1 MNSDPLSRLLAIL
14 LLFVPFLGLSGPGY
28 LFTSD
33 RELSN
38 SLINAICYDRNGHIW
53 VATEDGLNRYDGSKF
68 TTYKSVAADSTSL
81 SRNFVYA
88 VFQDSEGHVFAATY
102 GGVQMYLPDTD
113 TFTPV
118 ARYSGTQAP
127 GSSATDIIERTN
139 GDLWVIGNNPAQL
152 VVNADN
158 TISLKDLDLP
168 EYLTYTETGI
178 EDAMGNV
185 WMSKDRGG
193 VYRIAPD
200 RKVHHYLGAAGD
212 AIVKCFAVGADRT
225 LYAGSINRGILRYD
239 EASDAFVSVNTPA
252 TEYMSILDIYTDA
265 SGILFLATDGGG
277 LKTYDPATGLIT
289 DYPLEARDAER
300 LKVHAVTKD
309 EYGNLWVGLYQKG
322 VMMEPCPVYPFHTL
336 SRGSRPAGLIGEA
349 CVTSIW
355 RDADNTLWV
364 GTDNDAIY
372 AVAAD
377 FTSSRHITA
386 GVPPVIMS
394 LFQDSARQLWVGS
407 YSHGAGVLDR
417 ATGKFRP
424 VPLRSRDGVEI
435 DRVYGFA
442 EDARGRIW
450 AASMGNGVVVYDP
463 SDGVTS
469 YLPAQNDTINSWVT
483 SVCYDKAADNVY
495 LGTYDG
501 LYCVSATGHDI
512 SKALQGTIVNTI
524 YIDPGAVCLWAGT
537 ATGLVKMGMDMSV
550 MKIYTTADGL
560 SSDMVYSIENDGR
573 NLWLSTNAGLSRLD
587 TRSGVFSNFYV
598 DDGLQSNE
606 FFKKASFRDSRGNMF
621 FGGINGITWFNPHS
635 IETSGRKLEVK
646 LTGFYVE
653 GVHVRPDKD
662 NSLKFCLGA
671 GKNTFSVEFNTRQ
684 FVRSSHVEFQYS
696 LDGKEWENMPH
707 KNVST
712 LGDGGNLLTFTNI
725 ESGKHKLRV
734 RAVNNGVE
742 SEPLEIQ
749 VNIAPPWYAGTWAKL
764 TYLLLIL
771 VAVWL
776 LYRLFARVESA
787 RRRETERRHEVEIRE
802 SKLQFFTN
810 ISHEI
815 RTPLSLVISPLESLI
830 ASDAD
835 AERQSTYRTIMRNA
849 KRILRLVNEI
859 MDLRHLDNKQMRM
872 AFRPVRLVGFVSDL
886 YGIFAQAA
894 AHKDIHFEFVHDG
907 YADDEVWVDYSNFD
921 KILMNLLSNALKY
934 TPDGG
939 AITIKLSR
947 GSDQQVQPPLD
958 RYVEISVTDTGI
970 GIPAEE
976 RKHIFDRF
984 YRVHNNNAGGTGIG
998 LHLTRSLVE
1007 LHYGTIT
1014 VEDNPEGHGTRFVVR
1029 IPQGEGHLLP
1039 SQKQT
1044 DLCDYTPAR
1053 AEGAACEP
1061 EPVAESAPKVKSGPL
1076 VYVAEDDQEIRT
1088 YLASVLGREFRV
1100 ETFSDGGMVLE
1111 AAHRNAPDLIVSDV
1125 MMPGT
1130 DGITLTRKIRQ
1141 NIQLNSIPVIL
1152 LTARNTED
1160 ANIEGVESGADVFM
1174 TKPFNTDIL
1183 VRTVHNLI
1191 EGRRTLRNVYSGA
1204 QDQESRM
1211 EDIEVN
1217 SSDDRLLQRVMKVVN
1232 TNLSNP
1238 NITVEDIAKEI
1249 GISRVHLY
1257 RKLKELTN
1265 QSARDFIRN
1274 IRLKQ
1279 AARLMREKRLSVAEV
1294 SYIVGFR
1301 NPGNFSAS
1309 FKELFGETPSAYC
1322 DRYHKPQS

>member
-1 MNSDPLSRLLAIL
+1 MPLSGLAR
-14 LLFVPFLGLSGPGY
+14 PGY

-38 SLINAICYDRNGHIW
+38 SLINAICYDRTGHIW

-88 VFQDSEGHVFAATY
+88 LFQDSEGHVFAATY

-118 ARYSGTQAP
+118 ARYSGSGAP

-139 GDLWVIGNNPAQL
+139 GDLWVIGNDPAQL
-152 VVNADN
+152 VVNPDN
-158 TISLKDLDLP
+158 TISLKDLSLP

-185 WMSKDRGG
+185 WMSKDRAG
-193 VYRIAPD
+193 VYRVAPD
-200 RKVHHYLGAAGD
+200 RKVYHYLGAPGD
-212 AIVKCFAVGADRT
+212 AIVKCFAIGADRT

-239 EASDAFVSVNTPA
+239 EASDKFVSVNTPA
-252 TEYMSILDIYTDA
+252 TEHMSILDIYTDRT
-265 SGILFLATDGGG
+265 GILFLATDGGG
-277 LKTYDPATGLIT
+277 LKTYDPATENIA
-289 DYPLEARDAER
+289 DYPLDARDAGR

-322 VMMEPCPVYPFHTL
+322 VMMEPCSAYPFHTL

-372 AVAAD
+372 AVDAD
-377 FTSSRHITA
+377 FASSRHITA
-386 GVPPVIMS
+386 GVPPVVMS

-407 YSHGAGVLDR
+407 YSHGMGVLDR
-417 ATGKFRP
+417 ATGKFRK

-442 EDARGRIW
+442 EDAGGRIW
-450 AASMGNGVVVYDP
+450 VASMGNGVVVYDP
-463 SDGVTS
+463 SAGSTS
-469 YLPAQNDTINSWVT
+469 YLPAQSDTINSWVT
-483 SVCYDKAADNVY
+483 SVCCDKSADNIY

-501 LYCVSATGHDI
+501 IYRVSANGHSI
-512 SKALQGTIVNTI
+512 SRSLRDTIVNTI
-524 YIDPGAVCLWAGT
+524 YIDPMSGCLWVGT

-550 MKIYTTADGL
+550 MRIYTSADGL

-573 NLWLSTNAGLSRLD
+573 YLWLSTNAGLSRLD
-587 TRSGVFSNFYV
+587 TRNGAFSNFYV

-606 FFKKASFRDSRGNMF
+606 FFKKASFRDARGNLF
-621 FGGINGITWFNPHS
+621 FGGINGITWFNPHL
-635 IETSGRKLEVK
+635 IEVSGRKLEVK

-653 GVHVRPDKD
+653 GEQMHATLD
-662 NSLKFCLGA
+662 NPLEFSLGA

-707 KNVST
+707 KNVNS

-725 ESGKHKLRV
+725 ESGKHKLRI
-734 RAVNNGVE
+734 RAVSNGVE
-742 SEPLEIQ
+742 SESLEIE
-749 VNIAPPWYAGTWAKL
+749 VDIAPPWYAGTWAKL
-764 TYLLLIL
+764 TYMLLVL

-776 LYRLFARVESA
+776 LYKLLARFEA
-787 RRRETERRHEVEIRE
+787 DRRRETERRHEVEIRE

-830 ASDAD
+830 SSDSD
-835 AERQSTYRTIMRNA
+835 SERQTIYRTIMRNA
-849 KRILRLVNEI
+849 RRILRLVNEI
-859 MDLRHLDNKQMRM
+859 MDLRRIDNKQMKM

-886 YGIFAQAA
+886 YSMFAQAT
-894 AHKDIHFEFVHDG
+894 AHKNIRFEFTYSG
-907 YADDEVWVDYSNFD
+907 YNDTEVWVDYSNFD
-921 KILMNLLSNALKY
+921 KILMNLLSNAVKY

-939 AITIKLSR
+939 SITIALGS
-947 GSDQQVQPPLD
+947 GSDAQAQPPLD

-970 GIPAEE
+970 GIPEGE

-1007 LHYGTIT
+1007 LHYGAIT
-1014 VEDNPEGHGTRFVVR
+1014 VEDNPEGRGTRFVVR
-1029 IPQGEGHLLP
+1029 IPQGDSHLLP
-1039 SQKQT
+1039 SQKCT
-1044 DLCDYTPAR
+1044 DSCNYTPPEVENTVYEA
-1053 AEGAACEP
+1053 
-1061 EPVAESAPKVKSGPL
+1061 EPVAETVPKVKSGPL
-1076 VYVAEDDQEIRT
+1076 VYVAEDDQEIRA
-1088 YLASVLGREFRV
+1088 YLARVLGREFRV
-1100 ETFSDGGMVLE
+1100 ETFSDGGKVLE
-1111 AAHRNAPDLIVSDV
+1111 AAHRDVPDLIISDV

-1160 ANIEGVESGADVFM
+1160 ANIAGVESGADVFM
-1174 TKPFNTDIL
+1174 TKPFNTDVL
-1183 VRTVHNLI
+1183 VHTVHNLI
-1191 EGRRTLRNVYSGA
+1191 QGRRTLRNVYSGA

-1232 TNLSNP
+1232 SNLSNP

-1301 NPGNFSAS
+1301 HPGNFSAS
-1309 FKELFGETPSAYC
+1309 FKELFGETPSAYS
-1322 DRYHKPQS
+1322 DRHHKPEA